1 VTVLEALAPAIQYQP
16 AWQEDRMLDYKLFSG
31 DSHVSEPPDLWT
43 KRIDGQFLFR
53 APYVETR
60 ERDGKRQDYMI
71 YEGFP
76 PHPVSIGLAAAA
88 ADKDG
93 DKSRFH
99 VRASRYADALPGG
112 WDPAARLKDQDLDGV
127 DGEVLHPTL
136 GFRLFWLKDGN
147 LQRAVFRSYNDWLGE
162 YISHDRRRLVGLA
175 LISIHDIGAAIGEIE
190 RAAKLGHK
198 GIMIALSPPA
208 RRPYSLPEYDPVWAT
223 AQGLGLPIVLHAITG
238 AEESRLGLAY
248 WNPEM
253 VLYPIL
259 RHHEMNR
266 TLAHL
271 ILSGVLERFPR
282 LVFVSAENE
291 IGWIPQALARM
302 DHAMSFAT
310 RALEINVWPTRL
322 SMKPSEYFRRQVCVG
337 FIDEPEAIPMR
348 HEIGVDNLMW
358 ASDYPHFASTWPK
371 SREFVARTTAGVD
384 SAERRKLV
392 RDNALRTFNLA

>member
-1 VTVLEALAPAIQYQP
+1 MP
-16 AWQEDRMLDYKLFSG
+16 DYKLFSS

-43 KRIDGQFLFR
+43 KRIDRQFLFR
-53 APYVETR
+53 APFVEMR

-76 PHPVSIGLAAAA
+76 PHPVSIGLAAAVVHKEGGKA
-88 ADKDG
+88 E
-93 DKSRFH
+93 FH
-99 VRASRYADALPGG
+99 LRANKYEDALPGG

-136 GFRLFWLKDGN
+136 GFRLFWLRDGD
-147 LQRAVFRSYNDWLGE
+147 LQRAVFRSYNDWLGD
-162 YISHDRRRLVGLA
+162 YISHDRRRLIGLA
-175 LISIHDIGAAIGEIE
+175 LISIHDVGAAVMEIE
-190 RAAKLGHK
+190 RAANIGHK
-198 GIMIALSPPA
+198 GLMIALSPPA
-208 RRPYSLPEYDPVWAT
+208 GRPYSLPEYDPIWAK
-223 AQGLGLPIVLHAITG
+223 AQELKLPIVLHALTG

-259 RHHEMNR
+259 RHHEMYR

-271 ILSGVLERFPR
+271 ILSGVLQRFPQLR
-282 LVFVSAENE
+282 FVSAENE

-302 DHAMSFAT
+302 DQAMSFAT
-310 RALEINVWPTRL
+310 RALGINVWPTQL
-322 SMKPSEYFRRQVCVG
+322 LMKPSEYFRRQVFVG

-348 HEIGVDNLMW
+348 HEIGVDALMW

-371 SREFVARTTAGVD
+371 SQEFVAKATAGMD
-384 SAERRKLV
+384 PAERRKLV
-392 RDNALRTFNLA
+392 RNNALRVFNLA